1 MSTAFPEIDAA
12 TIASLNKGDEAALE
26 KILRSHYDVLMERAN
41 ERLKDEKA
49 AAPRLVAAVVRAL
62 WDERDGVHTSAEI
75 EGFVNE
81 EFRQRARAIRSRMAA
96 VHRFEKSEGVA
107 AHAPHAAPTA
117 DQMWNE
123 IVTALHQP
131 VVDPAT
137 AAKQRREHAAHGAAE
152 HIAHVTG
159 PRNWRVPAILT
170 LVGALCLWGGYTWAS
185 KASKVS
191 VITQM
196 LAETD
201 APTVNTR
208 PGQLGS
214 VSLADSSRARLGAD
228 SKIVMVK
235 GFGREYR
242 SALVSGTAAITVA
255 SGNALPLEIRLGEV
269 SVTAADGELA
279 VRDFADE
286 PARFVQAKGEGV
298 QVKAG
303 ESSRSLK
310 AGETVAITRDGA
322 LRDATAD
329 EAAQAF
335 GWLDGKLVLR
345 DVTVRDA
352 MQDLYRWYG
361 LDIAMR
367 DTLTLD
373 RKVTLEATLESTK
386 EVIAAMEASGQLK
399 FEWVENRMTFKDG
412 AKP

>member
-1 MSTAFPEIDAA
+1 M
-12 TIASLNKGDEAALE
+12 
-26 KILRSHYDVLMERAN
+26 
-41 ERLKDEKA
+41 
-49 AAPRLVAAVVRAL
+49 
-62 WDERDGVHTSAEI
+62 
-75 EGFVNE
+75 
-81 EFRQRARAIRSRMAA
+81 
-96 VHRFEKSEGVA
+96 
-107 AHAPHAAPTA
+107 
-117 DQMWNE
+117 
-123 IVTALHQP
+123 
-131 VVDPAT
+131 
-137 AAKQRREHAAHGAAE
+137 
-152 HIAHVTG
+152 
-159 PRNWRVPAILT
+159 PAILT

-214 VSLADSSRARLGAD
+214 VSLGDSSRARLGAD